1 MDLEHLYDSFKEKVH
16 DFLERISIEKE
27 ETKEAFNILV
37 DSVQNGKELTA
48 FDRYFNVD
56 EDNLVI
62 QQYTGL
68 NDKNGK
74 DIYEG
79 DIIRGMFDFGP
90 AGFKEEIIPINWDN
104 ESGYQ
109 LEYCAITT
117 IEVIGTGAFIALPK
131 AYNGGEYA
139 SGPPTAASVTYE
151 VLSYVNDGTTETL
164 KITIN
169 IGGDAYWTFTLVH

>member
-1 MDLEHLYDSFKEKVH
+1 MNHRFKFRVWDKIKKRFYNGTNLNLNDYEEVYSDPAGIFFTGLH
-16 DFLERISIEKE
+16 FLQK
-27 ETKEAFNILV
+27 
-37 DSVQNGKELTA
+37 
-48 FDRYFNVD
+48 D
-56 EDNLVI
+56 ENQYII

-74 DIYEG
+74 EVYEG

-117 IEVIGTGAFIALPK
+117 IEVIGNIFENPEL
-131 AYNGGEYA
+131 
-139 SGPPTAASVTYE
+139 
-151 VLSYVNDGTTETL
+151 L
-164 KITIN
+164 K
-169 IGGDAYWTFTLVH
+169 